1 MQTTIDADE
10 LANALLKLESGE
22 DLDEKSATLITDVV
36 GKLRQQ
42 PEAEIGA
49 EDNGLALLDLKKK
62 QLDLL
67 LKRI

>member
-1 MQTTIDADE
+1 MAPSIDADE

-22 DLDEKSATLITDVV
+22 DLDEKSASLITDVV

-42 PEAEIGA
+42 PESEVETG
-49 EDNGLALLDLKKK
+49 DNGLALLDLKKK

>member
-1 MQTTIDADE
+1 
-10 LANALLKLESGE
+10 
-22 DLDEKSATLITDVV
+22 LDEKSASLITDVV

-42 PEAEIGA
+42 PEAEVGA
-49 EDNGLALLDLKKK
+49 DDNGLALLDLKKK